1 MSSAVDQFPA
11 ALFQGRIAL
20 KLAVIDNCKYTNMD
34 HLVIA
39 FVSFEAVH
47 CNFVC
52 NILHLTP
59 ILYHVCNG
67 YIGLLVQLM
76 TLYQAYVFNIIVQLN
91 ELETSLSLSLT
102 ILACMGR
109 SQVGVGMQ
117 GTLPEGGT

>member
-1 MSSAVDQFPA
+1 M
-11 ALFQGRIAL
+11 
-20 KLAVIDNCKYTNMD
+20 
-34 HLVIA
+34 IA

-52 NILHLTP
+52 NTLHLTP

-67 YIGLLVQLM
+67 YVGLLVQLM
-76 TLYQAYVFNIIVQLN
+76 TLYQADMFNIIVQLN

-109 SQVGVGMQ
+109 SQGGIGMQ
-117 GTLPEGGT
+117 GTLSEGGT